1 MQPLRGFVCEDAR
14 LVKQAGAP
22 ARIEIRLRHA
32 ARSKAI
38 CPCCS
43 KPAAGYD
50 TQSQRRW
57 EFIRLWGIRVELLYG
72 PRRVECTR
80 TPECGIKVEA
90 MPWSEGKHPATR
102 ALMVFLS
109 QWARRMSWKEVAGV
123 FGVSWEMVYRSVAWV
138 VAFGLARRN
147 LDGISALGV
156 DELHWGRGKKSDNY
170 VTLIYQ
176 IDAGCRR
183 LLWVGLKRTEASF
196 RAGLRELGAGALSSV
211 RFVCS
216 DMWRPFLKVIRT
228 ELPEALNIL
237 DRFHIAAHLNGAVD
251 HVRRTEVG
259 SLKKGVKKE
268 AGKKLKNMR
277 FTLLRRSQNVRGKA
291 RVRLQEVIKSKGA
304 TARAWLLKEGFQHF
318 WTYRSVDWA
327 MGFLD
332 AWITRAL
339 RSRLEPMK
347 KVARMLRSHRELIGN
362 YFRAKKLYNS
372 GVVEGLNLKCNLV
385 KRRAYGLRTFPA
397 LQVSLYHNLGA
408 LPEPELA
415 HRFC

>member
-1 MQPLRGFVCEDAR
+1 VQPLPGFVCEEAQ
-14 LVKQAGAP
+14 LVNVNGSP
-22 ARIEIRLRHA
+22 LRIEIRLRHA
-32 ARSKAI
+32 ARSKAR
-38 CPCCS
+38 CPVCS

-50 TQSQRRW
+50 TQPERRW
-57 EFIRLWGIRVELLYG
+57 EFIRLWGIRVELLYC
-72 PRRVECTR
+72 PRRVECSR

-90 MPWSEGKHPATR
+90 MPWSEGKHHATR

-109 QWARRMSWKEVAGV
+109 QWARRMSWKEVALV
-123 FGVSWEMVYRSVAWV
+123 YGVSWEMVYRSVAWV
-138 VAFGLARRN
+138 VAFGLANRK
-147 LDGISALGV
+147 LEGIRALGV

-183 LLWVGLKRTEASF
+183 LLWVGLKRTEGSF
-196 RAGLRELGAGALSSV
+196 RAGLKELGAAALSSV

-216 DMWRPFLKVIRT
+216 DMWKPFLKVIRT

-237 DRFHIAAHLNGAVD
+237 DRFHIAAHLNAAVD
-251 HVRRTEVG
+251 NVRRGEV
-259 SLKKGVKKE
+259 SALKKGAQKN
-268 AGKKLKNMR
+268 AGKSLKNMR
-277 FTLLRRSQNVRGKA
+277 FTFLKRSKNVRGKA
-291 RVRLQEVIKSKGA
+291 RVRLNEVLKAKGA

-327 MGFLD
+327 LGFLD
-332 AWITRAL
+332 AWVTKAL

-347 KVARMLRSHRELIGN
+347 KVARMLRTHRELIGN

-397 LQVSLYHNLGA
+397 LKVAFYHNLGA
-408 LPEPELA
+408 LPEPELT